1 MRQFLQGGLCGRC
14 CDLSRDLG
22 ERANFERPS
31 GIGSLRMRITFSFET
46 ECIDVGTDSG
56 SCLFHL
62 CQLYCDQH
70 VSSVMEIG
78 GPTPVEHT

>member
-14 CDLSRDLG
+14 CDLSRDLE

-31 GIGSLRMRITFSFET
+31 GIGSLGMRFTFSFE
-46 ECIDVGTDSG
+46 IGSKDVGTDSG

-62 CQLYCDQH
+62 WYLHRDQH
-70 VSSVMEIG
+70 ASSVTEIG
-78 GPTPVEHT
+78 GSTPVEHT